1 MRPIFLMIKCELG
14 KAYAVADDIVDR
26 IPETSE
32 VYSISG
38 QYDLLAKFNL
48 EDDQDIG
55 HFVCDKVQVLP
66 HIKDT
71 FTMISFR
78 VFTN

>member
-1 MRPIFLMIKCELG
+1 MRPVFLMIKCELG
-14 KAYAVADDIVDR
+14 KAYSVADELVDMV
-26 IPETSE
+26 PETSE

-55 HFVCDKVQVLP
+55 RFVCERVQVLP

>member
-1 MRPIFLMIKCELG
+1 MRPVFLLIKCELG
-14 KAYAVADDIVDR
+14 QAYLVADELVDR
-26 IPETSE
+26 IAEVSE

-48 EDDQDIG
+48 NDDQDIG
-55 HFVCDKVQVLP
+55 RFVCEHVQVLP

-71 FTMISFR
+71 FTMISFK
-78 VFTN
+78 VFT